1 MDHDDQRPDDQ
12 APGDG
17 DYAASDALID
27 EALEAGEGEE
37 PAPPRPVDRFRRSAL
52 GSVAAAG
59 LLGLR
64 DALEG
69 RPEKEEPAIV
79 VDAPQPKH
87 DGAVDVVLDFD
98 HPERSRA
105 VVRRPPPAAPRQE
118 QAQEPE
124 LPDPQ

>member
-1 MDHDDQRPDDQ
+1 MDHDDRPNRD
-12 APGDG
+12 DG
-17 DYAASDALID
+17 DDDFAVSDALID
-27 EALEAGEGEE
+27 EALEAGEGDV
-37 PAPPRPVDRFRRSAL
+37 PLPPRPVDRFRRSAL

-79 VDAPQPKH
+79 VDAPQPKR
-87 DGAVDVVLDFD
+87 DGPVDVVLDFD

-105 VVRRPPPAAPRQE
+105 VVRRPFPATGSRTREQDPEAPDHE
-118 QAQEPE
+118 
-124 LPDPQ
+124 

>member
-1 MDHDDQRPDDQ
+1 VDHDDRAGDD
-12 APGDG
+12 D
-17 DYAASDALID
+17 AASDALID
-27 EALEAGEGEE
+27 EALAEGEGDE
-37 PAPPRPVDRFRRSAL
+37 PVPPRPVDRFRRSAL

-79 VDAPQPKH
+79 VDAPQPKR
-87 DGAVDVVLDFD
+87 DGPVDVVLDFD

-105 VVRRPPPAAPRQE
+105 VVRRSTTAATQHETPQDP
-118 QAQEPE
+118 EPS
-124 LPDPQ
+124 DPQ